1 MTRTHLVA
9 PCLTLLLAA
18 CTGDS
23 APAGETSPSAVPA
36 AASTSAAPATE
47 ATAVIDPDGPD
58 WARSLPWLAGAPCR
72 AQAQMLYTQIGA
84 RRRGASLE
92 DQMQAYA
99 NSDELGPGK
108 TAILPQL
115 RAQLEKLYAGETT
128 QLELLPPAVAAECLA
143 LQPPVNVS
151 RERALECHMRYMHPT
166 HRMLYTSATP
176 PSHDQASTADHQ
188 FHRCLRGRI

>member
-1 MTRTHLVA
+1 MLAMMASLLVS
-9 PCLTLLLAA
+9 A
-18 CTGDS
+18 CGQPPVPSVAES
-23 APAGETSPSAVPA
+23 APPTTGNLPE
-36 AASTSAAPATE
+36 APAVSTA
-47 ATAVIDPDGPD
+47 ATIDPDGPD
-58 WARSLPWLAGAPCR
+58 WAHSLPWLAGAPCR

-108 TAILPQL
+108 TAMLPQL
-115 RAQLEKLYAGETT
+115 RAQLEKLYAAETT

-176 PSHDQASTADHQ
+176 PSHDQAATADHQ
-188 FHRCLRGRI
+188 FHRCLRGTL